1 MMLQH
6 ELTWINMIQLYTTHL
21 GTDLDDDLDVDCIGL
36 W

>member
-1 MMLQH
+1 
-6 ELTWINMIQLYTTHL
+6 MIQLYTTHLGTDL

>member
-1 MMLQH
+1 
-6 ELTWINMIQLYTTHL
+6 MIQLYTTHL